1 MCEFKSKESET
12 EEGESGRTP
21 IDIVCILDR
30 SGSMNGNKW

>member
-1 MCEFKSKESET
+1 MCEFKSNEKET
-12 EEGESGRTP
+12 EGESGRVP